1 MERRTVCQLLLLNRW
16 NCSNNSSSKKS
27 ENIAEQCVLLS
38 LLCSLKRFFIMFLAN
53 RRECP
58 NHIGTR
64 ETEIVGILKKYDLTH
79 SLSLSPSLSLS
90 FSLSLSLTRYLSLSF
105 CQSIHQSMD
114 LCSRRRCQCKLVCAQ
129 VSNQFG
135 FVLRFHI

>member
-1 MERRTVCQLLLLNRW
+1 
-16 NCSNNSSSKKS
+16 
-27 ENIAEQCVLLS
+27 
-38 LLCSLKRFFIMFLAN
+38 MFLAN

-79 SLSLSPSLSLS
+79 
-90 FSLSLSLTRYLSLSF
+90 SLTRYLSLSF